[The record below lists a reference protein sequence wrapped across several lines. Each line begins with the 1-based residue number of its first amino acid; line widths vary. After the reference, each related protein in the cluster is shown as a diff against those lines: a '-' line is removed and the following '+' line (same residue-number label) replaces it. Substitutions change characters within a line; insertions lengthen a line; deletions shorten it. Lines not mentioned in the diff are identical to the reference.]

1 MILKIN
7 ILTREIE
14 PLPEGFVL
22 VQNDNNSQVISFSI
36 PKDLG
41 GVMVDQSK
49 TIKVIHSS
57 GLGTKGADI
66 TKNIKEEGDNLTFD
80 WEIKNTLTATV
91 GVGKFSVN
99 ISDDTGFSWTTKT
112 QEVMIA
118 EGLTP
123 PLPDLII

>member
-49 TIKVIHSS
+49 TIKVVHSS
-57 GLGTKGADI
+57 GLGTKGADVA
-66 TKNIKEEGDNLTFD
+66 KDIKEEGENLTFD

-112 QEVMIA
+112 QEIMIA